1 MPVIH
6 PRDAL
11 AAQRI
16 FIGTITPSGNTIV
29 ERVTLAVLREFPEV
43 SAHFSRTP
51 VFGDRDPFPDN
62 YDFEGML
69 AAARL
74 LAHASPDVLIWNGSK
89 GGSVDF
95 ALDHELVAKIKNAI
109 GLACTTSVLA
119 LDELLTARGV
129 KRFALVSPYDAGYQ
143 QRVIK
148 TFARAG
154 YDCVAEAHSDLRDN
168 LSFAR
173 VPGADIAAMLRT
185 VAAAKPEAIV
195 TFCTNF
201 PAATVVADM
210 EAELGL
216 PIYDSTLLPVWKGLK
231 MAGVDTR
238 RGRAWGSLFE
248 H

>member
-1 MPVIH
+1 MSIH

-51 VFGDRDPFPDN
+51 VFGDRDPFPDS
-62 YDFEGML
+62 YDFDGML

-95 ALDHELVAKIKNAI
+95 ALDRELVAQIKNAT

-201 PAATVVADM
+201 PAAAVVADM